1 MARTKLQ
8 FYFLATGF
16 VFLALFSGLV
26 LRTLTHEDDRPTR
39 ETSNFLVRTSWT
51 VFRVSSMVT
60 TLFLAAVC
68 FHISSIRASKYHTLP
83 SILLFYI
90 MNQML
95 RLFSGSVLRKF
106 DASAKDPRR
115 AQEEFLISRMQR
127 DANTAYGKRHR
138 FSNIKSLE
146 DLRNSHPLT
155 SYDHYEE
162 YLQRMA
168 DGEKNVLIC
177 EDMVRFGI
185 TSGTTGKGKLIPIPK
200 SRNSTQVNPIQ
211 ILWQAAIRRKYGIP
225 SPLQKDII
233 LYVNPR
239 PTKTPGGDV
248 VGPMH
253 LYTDDMKFI
262 ITQMVSVPW
271 EAVSISTE
279 HEAHYL
285 TLLFGLRDPDIGRWM
300 GPFSS
305 QIHKAMSKVENHWEQ
320 FVHDIKTGTV
330 DKDLKISTEVR
341 EACEKALLPEPE
353 RAEELRREFEK
364 GFDGIMGR
372 VWPHM
377 KYIFGINTADFT
389 QKLEEKYA
397 KGVPIV
403 APAYSSTEGDYGINL
418 WYDEDKYALLPS
430 LCIYEFIP
438 VKNIDEADPKTL
450 LLDEVKK
457 GETYEMFVSP
467 LCGFYRYRFGDVI
480 KVVDFYYNLPVIKF
494 MYRSGQ
500 LLNLRA
506 EKVTELSVDEAVQ
519 HMVNSITETK
529 ITNWISAENTLLSGM
544 SEDLVEYEE
553 GSQFYLI
560 FVELEGEGNGSI
572 ALDKKHQQQFDEALQ
587 ERNNYYKGYR
597 NAGTISPPRVYLVK
611 PGTFKAL
618 QDYII
623 ANSTASYNQFKMP
636 RKLKTAGTLKLML
649 DSRVV

>member
-1 MARTKLQ
+1 
-8 FYFLATGF
+8 
-16 VFLALFSGLV
+16 
-26 LRTLTHEDDRPTR
+26 
-39 ETSNFLVRTSWT
+39 
-51 VFRVSSMVT
+51 
-60 TLFLAAVC
+60 
-68 FHISSIRASKYHTLP
+68 
-83 SILLFYI
+83 
-90 MNQML
+90 MNQMV
-95 RLFSGSVLRKF
+95 RLFSGAVFRKF
-106 DASAKDPRR
+106 DARAKDPRR
-115 AQEEFLISRMQR
+115 AQEEFLRSRMKR
-127 DANTAYGKRHR
+127 DANTVYGKRYK

-146 DLRNSHPLT
+146 DLQNNHPLT

-162 YLQRMA
+162 YIQRMA

-177 EDMVRFGI
+177 EKLMRFGI
-185 TSGTTGKGKLIPIPK
+185 TSGTTGKGKLIPMPK
-200 SRNSTQVNPIQ
+200 SRYYSQATSVQVY
-211 ILWQAAIRRKYGIP
+211 WQTGSGRKYGFP
-225 SPLQKDII
+225 SPLQKDIM
-233 LYVNPR
+233 LYVNPK

-253 LYTDDMKFI
+253 LFTDDMKFI
-262 ITQMVSVPW
+262 ITQVLSVPW
-271 EAVSISTE
+271 EAMSISTE

-285 TLLFGLRDPDIGRWM
+285 TLLFGLRDADIGRWM
-300 GPFSS
+300 GPFCS

-330 DKDLKISTEVR
+330 DKDLMISTEVR
-341 EACEKALLPEPE
+341 EACEKALLPEPD

-364 GFDGIMGR
+364 GFNGIMRR
-372 VWPHM
+372 VWPHL

-397 KGVPIV
+397 QGVPIIS
-403 APAYSSTEGDYGINL
+403 PMYGSTEGDYGINL
-418 WYDEDKYALLPS
+418 WCDEDKYALLPN

-438 VKNIDEADPKTL
+438 EENINEADPKTL

-519 HMVNSITETK
+519 HMVNSMKEAKTA
-529 ITNWISAENTLLSGM
+529 NWISAENTLLSGM
-544 SEDLVEYEE
+544 SEAIGRVEYEE

-560 FVELEGEGNGSI
+560 FVELEGEGNDNI
-572 ALDKKHQQQFDEALQ
+572 KLDEKHQQQFDEALQ
-587 ERNNYYKGYR
+587 ERNNYYRGYR
-597 NAGTISPPRVYLVK
+597 NAGTILPPLVYLVK

-636 RKLKTAGTLKLML
+636 RKLKTAGALKLML